1 MLNNPIKQKIIN
13 AKRIIVLA
21 NTKDPIDDLYF
32 ILNLFFNKNAFTGS
46 PPT

>member
-1 MLNNPIKQKIIN
+1 MLINPIKQNIIN

-21 NTKDPIDDLYF
+21 KINDPTEDLYL
-32 ILNLFFNKNAFTGS
+32 ILNLFFNKKAYTGS